1 MNEALWVL
9 TFPGDHRRVPDE
21 APRGALAGLARAVR
35 AADGGRRPR
44 GAVEDS
50 LGSLTLLV
58 RSDRRLLHRWLALQL
73 EQ

>member
-1 MNEALWVL
+1 VPEAQMNEALWVL

-44 GAVEDS
+44 V
-50 LGSLTLLV
+50 
-58 RSDRRLLHRWLALQL
+58 
-73 EQ
+73 